1 MGPGCAHLLSIHQ
14 APRPPALRWLR
25 ADRCSTLAKEESTDS
40 PGCPEQSWVWDGFPS
55 HGWETA
61 WRPGLGWGWPGAP
74 RHSGNAGAPHFVVT
88 AVPLCMVSEEAVVAT
103 TPGPGRPCLLPTPG
117 RVVSALRHPYLRET
131 RIQFTGNKSTEKKK
145 SRIWF
150 CHRELAPHLVGAL
163 SCHPSPKTLP
173 PGPSTRTQLLV
184 VTASY
189 SSGRP
194 GTHRTFPGGRLVGVG
209 PAGLGSLAGL
219 VGPHQDGAESSGLC
233 QPPRPPAG
241 WQREAAA
248 GSNGLGWPGREHGGC
263 DREHRGGGAPALAGP
278 PFSGLASPS
287 LTLVGPPGMHAL
299 PFLGASI
306 PNNQQYSLGINEG
319 ALAFHAGEERH
330 LLQRPKQLPGLPLL
344 GEGAPHGT
352 RDNAGW
358 RKGSANPVKAL
369 G

>member
-74 RHSGNAGAPHFVVT
+74 RLSGNAGAPHFVVT

-194 GTHRTFPGGRLVGVG
+194 GTHRTFPGGRLVGRKAGWGWPCRPWFPRRARG
-209 PAGLGSLAGL
+209 PTPGWGRELGALPAPTPPSRLAKGSSSGKQWSWVAWPGAWGLRQGAPWGRGTGPGRPSLFWAGL
-219 VGPHQDGAESSGLC
+219 PIPDT
-233 QPPRPPAG
+233 
-241 WQREAAA
+241 
-248 GSNGLGWPGREHGGC
+248 
-263 DREHRGGGAPALAGP
+263 GGAPW
-278 PFSGLASPS
+278 
-287 LTLVGPPGMHAL
+287 HARPAIL
-299 PFLGASI
+299 RGVHPQQPTIFL
-306 PNNQQYSLGINEG
+306 
-319 ALAFHAGEERH
+319 RH
-330 LLQRPKQLPGLPLL
+330 K
-344 GEGAPHGT
+344 
-352 RDNAGW
+352 
-358 RKGSANPVKAL
+358 
-369 G
+369 